1 MKKYEAPSLEVTKL
15 NLEDVIASG
24 HSDFD
29 VSTGEEVNG
38 LLGWGNAIL
47 SNIDLDA

>member
-24 HSDFD
+24 HSDFGVSEGD
-29 VSTGEEVNG
+29 EGSTGTIG
-38 LLGWGNAIL
+38 SWGSAVL
-47 SNIDLDA
+47 SNFNL